1 MRNILVAF
9 VACGS
14 LLAQDALTPRTT
26 PPILNSTTPKGV
38 RRGGTWEI
46 TVEGL
51 NLSGA
56 TAVHFSKPGISGRI
70 VKIRGLS
77 DLPDRRLGSNGTPS
91 TIDVGPLPPRVAVTV
106 EVDVS
111 ADAELGPVS
120 FRLQNYLGTSPAD
133 TILIEPK
140 IMLVGDKEPN
150 DTPEQAVEAV
160 LPGVLTGEITRAGD
174 VDMFRFSVRA
184 GDQIAFENPSARAG
198 SGLQPVVSILGE
210 DRAVLREENK
220 TQFVHRFEKAG
231 TYYVR
236 VTDYQQGG
244 SMRHFYRIRTG
255 EFEFAAPEPDRLAV
269 ELTLPELP
277 KPEIA
282 AATTNSTAAAAQ
294 PVAIPATVSGKL
306 AGPQYFRFA
315 AKKGQKVIIETIAR
329 RNGSDLDSAVEIL
342 DRDGKPIEIA
352 TVRAVAE
359 TTLVL
364 RDHGSADRGMRLASP
379 SGLMVGDYL
388 MVGNEIIRIDSLPP
402 GPDDDFQMESFAGQR
417 VAHFGTSSEAH
428 AVDRSVYKVQIHPA
442 GAKFAPNGL
451 PLVRL
456 YASNDDGARGVGKDS
471 YLEFTAPADGEYLVR
486 LRDVSGSGN
495 NEPFR
500 LALRNPQ
507 PDFRLTVNPLNPNVP
522 VGGSI
527 PVTVTALRRDGFD
540 APIDVTIEDL
550 PAGFKAARARIAP
563 GQILTTVILSADA
576 DATLEL
582 AAPLKVAGR
591 ANGTTRYANPDDKLA
606 LIALMPKPDLVVAA
620 QTREVTLEPGRSA
633 DVRLAITRQN
643 GFIGRVPIQVRNL
656 PPGVR
661 VLDVGLNGVLVNED
675 ETERSFT
682 LEALPVAQPIEQV
695 IYVTGTIETRS
706 NMQNSYAA
714 PEPVL
719 LRVKPKATNVAAR

>member
-1 MRNILVAF
+1 VI
-9 VACGS
+9 
-14 LLAQDALTPRTT
+14 
-26 PPILNSTTPKGV
+26 
-38 RRGGTWEI
+38 
-46 TVEGL
+46 
-51 NLSGA
+51 
-56 TAVHFSKPGISGRI
+56 
-70 VKIRGLS
+70 
-77 DLPDRRLGSNGTPS
+77 
-91 TIDVGPLPPRVAVTV
+91 V
-106 EVDVS
+106 EVEVS

-120 FRLQNYLGTSPAD
+120 FRLQNHLGTSPAD

-174 VDMFRFSVRA
+174 VDVFKLTVRA
-184 GDQIAFENPSARAG
+184 GDEIAFDNPSTRAG
-198 SGLQPVVSILGE
+198 SALQPVVSIVGE
-210 DRAVLREENK
+210 DRAVLREESK
-220 TQFVHRFEKAG
+220 PQFVHRFEKAG
-231 TYYVR
+231 TYYLR

-255 EFEFAAPEPDRLAV
+255 QFELAPPEPDRMAV
-269 ELTLPELP
+269 ELTLPDLP

-282 AATTNSTAAAAQ
+282 ASATNRTAATAQ
-294 PVAIPATVSGKL
+294 AVSIPATVSGKL
-306 AGPQYFRFA
+306 GGPQYFRFS
-315 AKKGQKVIIETIAR
+315 AKKGQRVIVETIAR
-329 RNGSDLDSAVEIL
+329 RTGSELDSAVEVL

-379 SGLMVGDYL
+379 TGLMVGDYL
-388 MVGNEIIRIDSLPP
+388 MIGSEIIRVDSLPP

-442 GAKFAPNGL
+442 AAKFAPNGL

-456 YASNDDGARGVGKDS
+456 YAANDDGSRGIGKDS
-471 YLEFTAPADGEYLVR
+471 YLEFTAPADGEYLVK

-495 NEPFR
+495 EQPFR

-507 PDFRLTVNPLNPNVP
+507 PDFRLTVTPLNPNVP
-522 VGGSI
+522 IGGSI
-527 PVTVTALRRDGFD
+527 PLTVTALRRDGFD
-540 APIDVTIEDL
+540 APIDVTIDAL
-550 PAGFKAARARIAP
+550 PAGLKASSGRIAP
-563 GQILTTVILSADA
+563 GQNSTVVLLSADA
-576 DATLEL
+576 DAKLEL

-591 ANGTTRYANPDDKLA
+591 AKGLTRYANPDDKLA
-606 LIALMPKPDLVVAA
+606 LIALMPKPDLVVHA
-620 QTREVTLEPGRSA
+620 QTREVTLEPGSSA
-633 DVRLAITRQN
+633 QVKLAITRQN
-643 GFIGRVPIQVRNL
+643 GFIGRVPVQVRNL

-682 LEALPVAQPIEQV
+682 LEALPIAQPIEQV
-695 IYVTGTIETRS
+695 IYIAGAIETRS
-706 NMQNSYAA
+706 NMQNAYAA
-714 PEPVL
+714 PEPIV